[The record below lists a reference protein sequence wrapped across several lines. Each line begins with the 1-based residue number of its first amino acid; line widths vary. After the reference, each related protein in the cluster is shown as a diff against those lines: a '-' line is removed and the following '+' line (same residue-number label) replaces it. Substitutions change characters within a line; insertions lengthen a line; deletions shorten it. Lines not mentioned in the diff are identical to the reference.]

1 MGFGYS
7 YHNQIIVG
15 YAPANTYPGTRTHR
29 LDSDVEWSAFSF
41 IAPPGGATLNKVL
54 VYVSGV
60 AGAPLTD
67 AKLQCEVYTDT
78 AGVPDTS
85 LATTTTVTAKP
96 AAAAWVEFTGF
107 TLALTG
113 GALYWVVLKNIEAN
127 PTTKYPIY
135 RYITNGTPRLTSNQ
149 LGVFSAKM
157 TGDSG
162 TTWNTDVSNMIAGW
176 RLEFSDGFSGYPL
189 SDASSG
195 SASYAVYEN
204 REQGAYFTT
213 PARGQLVVAGAIAN
227 VKIQGSPGNGIKF
240 RLYKGTTL
248 VDTSKEILDHNMSS
262 TVQTMAMFTAQ
273 RVLDANTVYRL
284 TIMHS
289 GAAGTSSNYYT
300 LCYGVLHDS
309 ADSRALGPLKGW
321 QNTYTTDST
330 GTPPS
335 FSETATIVPCIALLL
350 DTDGGEIYAAGGGGL
365 MAHNGMTGGVN
376 G

>member
-15 YAPANTYPGTRTHR
+15 YAPALTYPGTRTHR
-29 LDSDVEWSAFSF
+29 LDSAEEWSAFSF

-113 GALYWVVLKNIEAN
+113 GALYWVVLKNIEAD

-149 LGVFSAKM
+149 RGVFSAKM

-195 SASYAVYEN
+195 TASYAVYEN

-213 PARGQLVVAGAIAN
+213 SEGAVGRCWRYSECQNSGFARQWHQIQALQRHDTCGHVEGNTGSQYVFDSTDDGNVYSAKGAGCEYCLPPDN
-227 VKIQGSPGNGIKF
+227 N
-240 RLYKGTTL
+240 
-248 VDTSKEILDHNMSS
+248 
-262 TVQTMAMFTAQ
+262 AQ
-273 RVLDANTVYRL
+273 R
-284 TIMHS
+284 S
-289 GAAGTSSNYYT
+289 GWKLVKLLYVM
-300 LCYGVLHDS
+300 LW
-309 ADSRALGPLKGW
+309 R
-321 QNTYTTDST
+321 
-330 GTPPS
+330 TPR
-335 FSETATIVPCIALLL
+335 FRR
-350 DTDGGEIYAAGGGGL
+350 
-365 MAHNGMTGGVN
+365 
-376 G
+376 